1 MIKRVFLIMIG
12 ILASL
17 AVSFYPSFAQ
27 DIDISNM
34 DNAQLMVLLQA
45 IMQKLEEETADKS
58 QEAPIVTTTPAA
70 EDTPGSIA
78 EADSFRIYENKKLV
92 VESIPDWFFIRNDRT
107 EEPQDKEYPT
117 EPQDKEYPTEAPDRE
132 YPTEAP
138 AKENPTD
145 VTDSCIICPY
155 YDIETG
161 QGIDCF
167 SIC

>member
-1 MIKRVFLIMIG
+1 
-12 ILASL
+12 
-17 AVSFYPSFAQ
+17 
-27 DIDISNM
+27 M
-34 DNAQLMVLLQA
+34 DNAQLMALLQA

-92 VESIPDWFFIRNDRT
+92 VARIPDWFFIRNDHA
-107 EEPQDKEYPT
+107 EEPQDKEDPT
-117 EPQDKEYPTEAPDRE
+117 EPQDKED
-132 YPTEAP
+132 PTEAP
-138 AKENPTD
+138 AKEKPND